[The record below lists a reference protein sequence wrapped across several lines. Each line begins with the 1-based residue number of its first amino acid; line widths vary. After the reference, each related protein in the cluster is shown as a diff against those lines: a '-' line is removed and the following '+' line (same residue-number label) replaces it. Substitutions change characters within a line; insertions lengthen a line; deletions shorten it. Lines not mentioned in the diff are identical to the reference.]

1 MASDFGVASGF
12 SRKTDAAAAKGT
24 AAFLFSC
31 FLAQPVSTDRL
42 CMCARAFARFL
53 GTFVLLLTLGGVA
66 GCKEEGAVK
75 GVKVTSMTFNG
86 LQAVKPNQ
94 LKAVLATNASSKL
107 PWGEKLYFSRDQF
120 EADLKRIVAFYHD
133 RGYPDARVSSFDVKL
148 SDDQRSVAITLNISE
163 GQPLVAERIG
173 LEGFTVLPPQR
184 QARLDRTLP
193 LKPGQPLDRALI
205 LASRE
210 AALDELKNHGYPYG
224 AVRLEES
231 PGAAERQRVV
241 TISAEPGQLTRHG
254 ALEIQGNSSVS
265 DRVIR
270 RQVTFRQGDVFSQS
284 KLLDSQ
290 RNLYALEVFQ
300 FANVQTVRE
309 EGEKP
314 AEIPTRITV
323 TEGKH
328 RKVNF
333 SLGYGSEERARVE
346 GDWRHVNFFGG
357 ARTAGVHARYSRL
370 DRGVRLNFLQPYFFS
385 RNFSFG
391 LQGQYWHN
399 DEPEFVMNNTGGRAT
414 ITREFGRTRRSG
426 LGGRPTTTLAF
437 TYANEW
443 EDYTVSEETLADP
456 TTWDDLIA
464 LGIDP
469 RTGSGR
475 GRRSSISLDGG
486 RNTTNNILDARRGY
500 VAALHLEQA
509 GTWLG
514 GDFDY
519 WEINGE
525 LRHYLTITNRLV
537 LAVRAR
543 GGSIN
548 AIGVTTPEH
557 LTVPFYKLYFLGGA
571 TNLRGWGRF
580 EVSPLSEGGSP
591 VGGQTF
597 ANFSAEV
604 RVPIWKNL
612 SGVLF
617 ADAGNVWSNAWDFN
631 VNDLRY
637 DIGPGLRYNTPVG
650 PFRIDFGYQLNPI
663 PGLLIDGKPEER
675 HFRVHFSIGQA
686 F

>member
-1 MASDFGVASGF
+1 MFARVFGRFVGTSVLLVTLAGVA
-12 SRKTDAAAAKGT
+12 
-24 AAFLFSC
+24 
-31 FLAQPVSTDRL
+31 V
-42 CMCARAFARFL
+42 
-53 GTFVLLLTLGGVA
+53 
-66 GCKEEGAVK
+66 CKEEG
-75 GVKVTSMTFNG
+75 GVKVTKMTFNG
-86 LQAVKPNQ
+86 IKAVTANQ
-94 LKAVLATNASSKL
+94 LKKVLATNPSSKL
-107 PWGEKLYFSRDQF
+107 PWGEKRYFSREQF

-148 SDDQRSVAITLNISE
+148 SDDQKSVAITLNISE
-163 GQPLVAERIG
+163 GEPIVAERIE
-173 LEGFTVLPPQR
+173 LDGFDVLPPMPR
-184 QARLDRTLP
+184 RRLDRTLP
-193 LKPGQPLDRALI
+193 LKPGQPMDRALI

-210 AALDELKNHGYPYG
+210 AALDQLKNHGYPYA
-224 AVRLEES
+224 AVRVTEA
-231 PGAAERQRVV
+231 PGTSDRHRVL
-241 TISAEPGQLTRHG
+241 TIGTEPGPLAHHG
-254 ALEIQGNSSVS
+254 ELGIQGNSSVS
-265 DRVIR
+265 DQVIR
-270 RQVTFRQGDVFSQS
+270 RQLTFRRGDIFSQD
-284 KLLDSQ
+284 KLLESQ

-300 FANVQTVRE
+300 FANVQAVRE

-314 AEIPTRITV
+314 LEIPTRITV

-385 RNFSFG
+385 RQYSFG

-399 DEPEFVMNNTGGRAT
+399 DEPAFVMNNVGGRAT
-414 ITREFGRTRRSG
+414 ITREIGRTRRSAVER
-426 LGGRPTTTLAF
+426 RPTTTVSF

-469 RTGSGR
+469 STGSGR
-475 GRRSSISLDGG
+475 GRRSAISLDGG
-486 RNTTNNILDARRGY
+486 RNTTNNVLDARRGY

-509 GTWLG
+509 GKWLG
-514 GDFDY
+514 GDFDFY
-519 WEINGE
+519 EINGE
-525 LRHYLTITNRLV
+525 LRHYLSIANRV
-537 LAVRAR
+537 VVAVRAR
-543 GGSIN
+543 GGSIDG
-548 AIGVTTPEH
+548 IGGTPETV
-557 LTVPFYKLYFLGGA
+557 TVPFYKLYFLGGA

-580 EVSPLSEGGSP
+580 EVSPLSEGGTP
-591 VGGQTF
+591 LGGKTF

-617 ADAGNVWSNAWDFN
+617 ADAGNVWTDPWDFN

-637 DIGPGLRYNTPVG
+637 DIGPGLRYNTPIG
-650 PFRIDFGYQLNPI
+650 PIRVDFGYQLNPI
-663 PGLLIDGKPEER
+663 PGLLVDGKPETR
-675 HFRVHFSIGQA
+675 HYRFHFSIGQA

>member
-1 MASDFGVASGF
+1 MF
-12 SRKTDAAAAKGT
+12 
-24 AAFLFSC
+24 
-31 FLAQPVSTDRL
+31 
-42 CMCARAFARFL
+42 ARAFARFV
-53 GTFVLLLTLGGVA
+53 GTSVLLVTLAGVA
-66 GCKEEGAVK
+66 GCKEEG
-75 GVKVTSMTFNG
+75 GVKVTKMTFNG
-86 LQAVKPNQ
+86 IKAVNANQ
-94 LKAVLATNASSKL
+94 LKKVLATNPSSKL
-107 PWGEKLYFSRDQF
+107 PWGEKRYFSREQF

-148 SDDQRSVAITLNISE
+148 SDDQTSVAITLNISE
-163 GQPLVAERIG
+163 GEPLVAERIE
-173 LEGFTVLPPQR
+173 LDGFDVLPPQPR
-184 QARLDRTLP
+184 RRLDRTLP
-193 LKPGQPLDRALI
+193 LKPGQAMDRALI

-210 AALDELKNHGYPYG
+210 AALDQLKNHGYPYA
-224 AVRLEES
+224 AVRVSEE
-231 PGAAERQRVV
+231 PGSSDRHRVV
-241 TISAEPGQLTRHG
+241 TISTEPGPLAHHG
-254 ALEIQGNSSVS
+254 ELGIQGNSSVS
-265 DRVIR
+265 DQVIR
-270 RQVTFRQGDVFSQS
+270 RQLTFRRGDIFSQD
-284 KLLDSQ
+284 KLLESQ

-300 FANVQTVRE
+300 FANVQAVRE

-314 AEIPTRITV
+314 LEIPTRITV

-385 RNFSFG
+385 RQYSFG

-399 DEPEFVMNNTGGRAT
+399 DEPAFVMNNVGGRAT
-414 ITREFGRTRRSG
+414 ITREIGRTRRTA
-426 LGGRPTTTLAF
+426 LERRPTTTVSL

-469 RTGSGR
+469 STGSGR
-475 GRRSSISLDGG
+475 GRRSAISLDGG
-486 RNTTNNILDARRGY
+486 RNTTNNVLDARRGY

-509 GTWLG
+509 GKWLG
-514 GDFDY
+514 GDFDFY
-519 WEINGE
+519 EINGE
-525 LRHYLTITNRLV
+525 LRHYLSIVNRVV

-543 GGSIN
+543 GGSIDG
-548 AIGVTTPEH
+548 IGGTPE
-557 LTVPFYKLYFLGGA
+557 TVNVPFYKLYFLGGA

-580 EVSPLSEGGSP
+580 EVSPLSEGGTP
-591 VGGQTF
+591 LGGQTF

-617 ADAGNVWSNAWDFN
+617 ADAGNVWSDPWDFN
-631 VNDLRY
+631 LNDLRY
-637 DIGPGLRYNTPVG
+637 DIGPGLRYNTPIG
-650 PFRIDFGYQLNPI
+650 PVRVDFGYQLNPI
-663 PGLLIDGKPEER
+663 PGLLVDGKPETR
-675 HFRVHFSIGQA
+675 HYRFHFSIGQA

>member
-1 MASDFGVASGF
+1 
-12 SRKTDAAAAKGT
+12 
-24 AAFLFSC
+24 
-31 FLAQPVSTDRL
+31 
-42 CMCARAFARFL
+42 MCARGFARL
-53 GTFVLLLTLGGVA
+53 LSTSVLLVTLLGVA
-66 GCKEEGAVK
+66 GCKEEG

-86 LQAVKPNQ
+86 LKAVQPNQ
-94 LKAVLATNASSKL
+94 LKSVLATNASSKL
-107 PWGEKLYFSRDQF
+107 PWGEKRYFSREQF

-133 RGYPDARVSSFDVKL
+133 RGYPDARVASFDVKL
-148 SDDQRSVAITLNISE
+148 SEDQGSVAITLNIEE
-163 GQPLVAERIG
+163 GQPLVAERIE
-173 LEGFTVLPPQR
+173 LDGFDVLPSAPR
-184 QARLDRTLP
+184 SRLERMLP
-193 LKPGQPLDRALI
+193 IKPGQPMDRALI
-205 LASRE
+205 QASRE
-210 AALDELKNHGYPYG
+210 AGLDQLKNHGYPY
-224 AVRLEES
+224 ATVRVTEES
-231 PGAAERQRVV
+231 GSSERQRVLSI
-241 TISAEPGQLTRHG
+241 TADTGPLTRHG
-254 ALEIQGNSSVS
+254 ELGIQGNSSVS
-265 DRVIR
+265 DQVIR
-270 RQVTFRQGDVFSQS
+270 RQLTFRRGDIFSQS
-284 KLLDSQ
+284 KLLESQ

-300 FANVQTVRE
+300 FANIEAVRE

-314 AEIPTRITV
+314 LEIPTRITV

-385 RNFSFG
+385 RQYSFG

-399 DEPEFVMNNTGGRAT
+399 DEPAFTMNNVGGRAT
-414 ITREFGRTRRSG
+414 ITREIGRARRTA
-426 LGGRPTTTLAF
+426 LERRPTTTVSF

-443 EDYTVSEETLADP
+443 EDYEVSEETLADP
-456 TTWDDLIA
+456 STWDDLIA

-486 RNTTNNILDARRGY
+486 RNTTNNVLDARRGY
-500 VAALHLEQA
+500 VAALHLEQS
-509 GTWLG
+509 GKWLG

-519 WEINGE
+519 YELNGE
-525 LRHYLTITNRLV
+525 LRHYVAVANRVV

-543 GGSIN
+543 GGSIDG
-548 AIGVTTPEH
+548 IGTTTPESVN
-557 LTVPFYKLYFLGGA
+557 VPFYKLYFLGGA

-580 EVSPLSEGGSP
+580 DVAPLSEGGTP
-591 VGGQTF
+591 IGGQTF

-604 RVPIWKNL
+604 RLPIWRNL

-617 ADAGNVWSNAWDFN
+617 ADAGNVWTGPWDFN

-637 DIGPGLRYNTPVG
+637 DVGPGLRYATPIG
-650 PFRIDFGYQLNPI
+650 PLRVDFGYQLNPI
-663 PGLLIDGKPEER
+663 PGLMIDGKPEPR
-675 HFRVHFSIGQA
+675 RYRVHFSIGQA

>member
-1 MASDFGVASGF
+1 M
-12 SRKTDAAAAKGT
+12 
-24 AAFLFSC
+24 
-31 FLAQPVSTDRL
+31 
-42 CMCARAFARFL
+42 FARVFGRFV
-53 GTFVLLLTLGGVA
+53 GTSVLLVTLAGVA
-66 GCKEEGAVK
+66 GCKEES
-75 GVKVTSMTFNG
+75 GVKVTKMTFNG
-86 LQAVKPNQ
+86 IKAVTANQ
-94 LKAVLATNASSKL
+94 LKKVLGTNPSSKL
-107 PWGEKLYFSRDQF
+107 PWGEKRYFSREQF

-148 SDDQRSVAITLNISE
+148 SDDQKSVAITLNISE
-163 GQPLVAERIG
+163 GEPIVAERIE
-173 LEGFTVLPPQR
+173 LDGFDVLPPMPR
-184 QARLDRTLP
+184 RRLDRTLP
-193 LKPGQPLDRALI
+193 LKPGQPMDRALI

-210 AALDELKNHGYPYG
+210 AALDQLKNHGYPYA
-224 AVRLEES
+224 AVRVTEA
-231 PGAAERQRVV
+231 PGTSDRHRVL
-241 TISAEPGQLTRHG
+241 TIGTAPGPLAHHG
-254 ALEIQGNSSVS
+254 ELGIQGNSSVS
-265 DRVIR
+265 DQVIR
-270 RQVTFRQGDVFSQS
+270 RQLTFRRGDIFSQD
-284 KLLDSQ
+284 KLLESQ

-300 FANVQTVRE
+300 FANVQAVRE

-314 AEIPTRITV
+314 LEIPTRITV

-385 RNFSFG
+385 RQYSFG

-399 DEPEFVMNNTGGRAT
+399 DEPAFVMNNVGGRAT
-414 ITREFGRTRRSG
+414 ITREIGRTRRSAVER
-426 LGGRPTTTLAF
+426 RPTTTVSF

-469 RTGSGR
+469 STGSGR
-475 GRRSSISLDGG
+475 GRRSAISLDGG
-486 RNTTNNILDARRGY
+486 RNTTNNVLDARRGY

-509 GTWLG
+509 GKWLG
-514 GDFDY
+514 GDFDFY
-519 WEINGE
+519 EINGE
-525 LRHYLTITNRLV
+525 LRHYLSIANRV
-537 LAVRAR
+537 VVAVRAR
-543 GGSIN
+543 GGSIDG
-548 AIGVTTPEH
+548 IGGTPETV
-557 LTVPFYKLYFLGGA
+557 TVPFYKLYFLGGA

-580 EVSPLSEGGSP
+580 EVSPLSEGGTP
-591 VGGQTF
+591 LGGKTF

-617 ADAGNVWSNAWDFN
+617 ADAGNVWTDPWDFN

-637 DIGPGLRYNTPVG
+637 DIGPGLRYNTPIG
-650 PFRIDFGYQLNPI
+650 PIRVDFGYQLNPI
-663 PGLLIDGKPEER
+663 PGLLVDGKPETR
-675 HFRVHFSIGQA
+675 HYRFHFSIGQA